1 MDDIFDLFADETPV
15 PPTVKVE
22 PKPQSAV
29 PTPSKKKVTPTPTEK
44 KVAYVEAESVSDVQ
58 PSDTPPRYAK
68 ILDCGHLDW
77 AGFDA
82 NEIARASGHCCANH
96 RHQVSWS
103 QLKGAYVRPL
113 PSHYRRT
120 IEKERGPGFPGY
132 CCDDEGFYI
141 GGVANDCRHY
151 GPDDRRCVV
160 HGAPRPKVI
169 DDDTVED
176 APDQAVDPATE
187 PVEDTVVVASTPT
200 DNPPLPKASGSWKQ
214 RQMSA
219 KRGKR

>member
-1 MDDIFDLFADETPV
+1 MNDVLDLFGEVETVTPVKPIRAPKSATPTRPEPTPEPVAADET
-15 PPTVKVE
+15 E
-22 PKPQSAV
+22 
-29 PTPSKKKVTPTPTEK
+29 TPSRC
-44 KVAYVEAESVSDVQ
+44 AQ
-58 PSDTPPRYAK
+58 
-68 ILDCGHLDW
+68 ILDCGHIDW
-77 AGFDA
+77 SGDA
-82 NEIARASGHCCANH
+82 ANATARESGHCCANH
-96 RHQVSWS
+96 RHQVFWS

-176 APDQAVDPATE
+176 APNQAVDPATE